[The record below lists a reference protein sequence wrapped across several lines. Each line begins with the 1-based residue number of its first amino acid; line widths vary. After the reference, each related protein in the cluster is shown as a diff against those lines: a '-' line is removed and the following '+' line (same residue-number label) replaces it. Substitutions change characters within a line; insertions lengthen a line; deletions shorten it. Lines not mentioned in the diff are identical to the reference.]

1 MSGQTGEETPRDSTI
16 AQQNSTS
23 LTQATILV
31 VDDDRAVRNLLCEA
45 LSLYDYKVVAT
56 ATAQEADAA
65 LKQLGIAAI
74 GLVIA
79 DIQLTADAQAQEGYE
94 LYKRWT
100 TAHPTLPFLLISG
113 NPTSQTLPAIRTGA
127 VRFLAK
133 PFTISG
139 LLATVQTL
147 LSG

>member
-1 MSGQTGEETPRDSTI
+1 MSGERGEEPPTNSAGT
-16 AQQNSTS
+16 QQNGTN

-31 VDDDRAVRNLLCEA
+31 VDDDKAVRSLLCEA
-45 LSLYDYKVVAT
+45 LNLHGYKVIAT
-56 ATAQEADAA
+56 ATAQEADTV
-65 LKQLGIAAI
+65 LQRLGTAAI

-79 DIQLTADAQAQEGYE
+79 DIQLTADPQAREGYE
-94 LYKRWT
+94 LYERWT

-113 NPTSQTLPAIRTGA
+113 DPTSQTLPAIRTGA

-133 PFTISG
+133 PFALSG

-147 LSG
+147 LAG